1 MMNSIKILIKRI
13 LIVSLVIVSFVLGVV
28 THLQMNDI
36 IEMEAKMRKMRGDM
50 MLLEMSN
57 ISYEQYIQKK
67 VIDNELIEIT
77 KIERE

>member
-1 MMNSIKILIKRI
+1 MNSIKILIKRI
-13 LIVSLVIVSFVLGVV
+13 SIISLVIVSFVLGVV

-67 VIDNELIEIT
+67 VIDNELIEIIE
-77 KIERE
+77 IERE